1 MSRKS
6 TKVMMLLGIILLA
19 AAAGLYGFRMIS
31 EHNNAELSEKVM
43 SQMQEMI
50 PQYDED
56 DPAATGLGED
66 PLPAIEIEGISLVG
80 YLEIASTDQKIP
92 VADSSYDGAWPVFHK
107 SGSPVRGKFVI
118 GGSEKKGGL
127 GSLGDIEPGDT
138 VRFTDVNGVRYTYRI
153 TGLGS
158 VRQINGLDHDLILYC
173 GISRNTFLAAYG
185 TMQ

>member
-6 TKVMMLLGIILLA
+6 TKVMLLLGIILLA
-19 AAAGLYGFRMIS
+19 AAAGLYGFRMITA
-31 EHNNAELSEKVM
+31 HDDAELAEKVM
-43 SQMQEMI
+43 SRMQEMI
-50 PQYDED
+50 PEYDED

-66 PLPAIEIEGISLVG
+66 PLPAIEVEGVSLVG
-80 YLEIASTDQKIP
+80 YLEIASLDQKIP
-92 VADSSYDGAWPVFHK
+92 VADSSYDEEWPAFHK

-127 GSLGDIEPGDT
+127 VSLSDMEPGDT

-153 TGLGS
+153 TGLGT
-158 VRQINGLDHDLILYC
+158 VRDPEGPDHDLILYC

-185 TMQ
+185 TIQ